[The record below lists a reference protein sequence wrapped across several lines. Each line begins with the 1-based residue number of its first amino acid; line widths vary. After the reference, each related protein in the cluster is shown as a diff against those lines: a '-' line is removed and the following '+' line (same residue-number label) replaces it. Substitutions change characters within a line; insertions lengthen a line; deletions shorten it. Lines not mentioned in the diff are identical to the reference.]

1 MLTPI
6 RSTKFKRDWKKAVKR
21 GHDMEALRNLM
32 ERLAKQERPER
43 RYVNHKLSGNYIGR
57 RCCHV
62 EPDLVLIYKPDI
74 ENNEI
79 IFERLGSHADLFGM

>member
-1 MLTPI
+1 MLVPI
-6 RSTKFKRDWKKAVKR
+6 RTTKFKRDWKKAVKR
-21 GHDMEALRNLM
+21 GHDIEALRSVM
-32 ERLAKQERPER
+32 ERLAKQERLER
-43 RYVNHKLSGNYIGR
+43 KYVDHKLSGSYIGR

-79 IFERLGSHADLFGM
+79 IFERVGSHADLFGM

>member
-1 MLTPI
+1 MLVPI
-6 RSTKFKRDWKKAVKR
+6 STTKLKRDWKKAVKR
-21 GHDMEALRNLM
+21 GHDIEALRSVM
-32 ERLAKQERPER
+32 DRLAKQERLER
-43 RYVNHKLSGNYIGR
+43 KYVDHKLSGNYIHR

-79 IFERLGSHADLFGM
+79 IFERVGTHADLFGM

>member
-6 RSTKFKRDWKKAVKR
+6 RSTKFKRDWKKTVKR
-21 GHDMEALRNLM
+21 GHDVEVLRNLM
-32 ERLAKQERPER
+32 ERLARQERLER
-43 RYVNHKLSGNYIGR
+43 RYVDHKLAGNYIGR

-62 EPDLVLIYKPDI
+62 EPDLALIYKPDI

-79 IFERLGSHADLFGM
+79 IFERVGSHADLFGM

>member
-32 ERLAKQERPER
+32 ERLARQERPER
-43 RYVNHKLSGNYIGR
+43 RYVDHKLSGNYIGG

>member
-21 GHDMEALRNLM
+21 GHDMEALRNVM
-32 ERLAKQERPER
+32 ERLAKQERLER
-43 RYVNHKLSGNYIGR
+43 RYVDHKLSGKNIGR

>member
-74 ENNEI
+74 ETNEI